1 MKFHVMKASF
11 LILIVLVMFFI
22 SSCQKEKETEK
33 LANSSLVAQKNSS
46 NWVST
51 DTWGSYSEAE
61 QKFYLN
67 ALKRHPKNDQEEE
80 LSISFVMKDLKSP
93 MVTSDFSSEWVRV
106 AGGSSVADGYHI
118 DPSAENNIEIF
129 AVDTQKKIIT
139 GKFSIQLVR
148 DSKFSDKGETLTFQ
162 SGYFSVSYAEVDD
175 DKSQQKFLRQ
185 L

>member
-1 MKFHVMKASF
+1 MKFYVMKASF
-11 LILIVLVMFFI
+11 LILIVSALFFI
-22 SSCQKEKETEK
+22 SSCQKEKETEV
-33 LANSSLVAQKNSS
+33 LTNSSLIAKKNSN
-46 NWVST
+46 NWIST

-80 LSISFVMKDLKSP
+80 LSISFAMKDLNSP

-106 AGGSSVADGYHI
+106 VGGSSVADGYHI
-118 DPSAENNIEIF
+118 DSRAENKIEILS
-129 AVDTQKKIIT
+129 VDTQKKIIT

-162 SGYFSVSYAEVDD
+162 SGYFSVSYSEVDD
-175 DKSQQKFLRQ
+175 YKSQLKFLR
-185 L
+185 